1 MGYSVAQSKTSKGW
15 LKEHFDDPFVKQA
28 QKEGYR
34 SRASYKL
41 LEVQEKDRLFRPG
54 MTVVDLGSAPGG
66 WSQVASRLIG
76 DKGRII
82 ASDILPMDSIADV
95 TFIEGDF
102 TEDSVFEAI
111 LAAIG
116 DQPVDLVISDMA
128 PRMSGVVSRDQALAL
143 ELAEAAL
150 KVAGCLLT
158 HHGTLL
164 VKVFEGETTTAFRH
178 QVQERFER
186 HVSRKPAASRNESRE
201 RYVIATNP
209 LAGPPSGLEKQ

>member
-1 MGYSVAQSKTSKGW
+1 MSALLIENLNKTYANGRKALIDINLSIDAGDFYAILGANGAGKSTLIGIITSLVNKTSGC
-15 LKEHFDDPFVKQA
+15 V
-28 QKEGYR
+28 
-34 SRASYKL
+34 
-41 LEVQEKDRLFRPG
+41 
-54 MTVVDLGSAPGG
+54 
-66 WSQVASRLIG
+66 
-76 DKGRII
+76 
-82 ASDILPMDSIADV
+82 
-95 TFIEGDF
+95 
-102 TEDSVFEAI
+102 SVFGND
-111 LAAIG
+111 L
-116 DQPVDLVISDMA
+116 DRQVDLVISDMA

-143 ELAEAAL
+143 ELAEAAV

-209 LAGPPSGLEKQ
+209 LTGPPSGLEKQ

>member
-1 MGYSVAQSKTSKGW
+1 MDAIAGV
-15 LKEHFDDPFVKQA
+15 DFVQ
-28 QKEGYR
+28 
-34 SRASYKL
+34 
-41 LEVQEKDRLFRPG
+41 
-54 MTVVDLGSAPGG
+54 
-66 WSQVASRLIG
+66 
-76 DKGRII
+76 
-82 ASDILPMDSIADV
+82 
-95 TFIEGDF
+95 GDF
-102 TEDSVFEAI
+102 TERDVFEKLMEMMGGGKA
-111 LAAIG
+111 
-116 DQPVDLVISDMA
+116 DLVISDMA

-201 RYVIATNP
+201 RYVIATN
-209 LAGPPSGLEKQ
+209 LLTGPQSGLEK

>member
-1 MGYSVAQSKTSKGW
+1 MSGRRQGSGRRWVERQRRDVYVR
-15 LKEHFDDPFVKQA
+15 QA
-28 QKEGYR
+28 HEKGYR
-34 SRASYKL
+34 SRAVFKL
-41 LEVQEKDRLFRPG
+41 IELDRRNVLFRTG
-54 MTVVDLGSAPGG
+54 QCVVDLGAAPGG
-66 WSQVASRLIG
+66 WSQYAAERVGPSGLVVAV
-76 DKGRII
+76 DVT
-82 ASDILPMDSIADV
+82 PMDSIPGVDMV
-95 TFIEGDF
+95 EVDITRTGSGELIRRSLQDR
-102 TEDSVFEAI
+102 
-111 LAAIG
+111 
-116 DQPVDLVISDMA
+116 QVDLVISDMA

-209 LAGPPSGLEKQ
+209 LTGPPSGLEKQ

>member
-1 MGYSVAQSKTSKGW
+1 MRGGSRSGTRRLVAVCGRTCW
-15 LKEHFDDPFVKQA
+15 PV
-28 QKEGYR
+28 R
-34 SRASYKL
+34 
-41 LEVQEKDRLFRPG
+41 V
-54 MTVVDLGSAPGG
+54 GG
-66 WSQVASRLIG
+66 G
-76 DKGRII
+76 
-82 ASDILPMDSIADV
+82 
-95 TFIEGDF
+95 
-102 TEDSVFEAI
+102 
-111 LAAIG
+111 
-116 DQPVDLVISDMA
+116 
-128 PRMSGVVSRDQALAL
+128 RDQALAL

-209 LAGPPSGLEKQ
+209 LTGPSSGLEKQ